1 MEGPESRDVFNNQAM
16 ENLFINSQTMFFINT
31 QRIKEINSIL
41 LPLTDAYVNY
51 IQNQASKDIEQLPI
65 DIQQQFSSLMNA
77 IFGDKTND
85 TSITTAREKSDTL
98 HAKLIHALSVSYQL
112 PKFIREMSF
121 IYLVAKFEDFI
132 SKEFQIVFTR
142 KPEELKS
149 KRKDKKITY
158 EEIFSASKLEELWDK
173 IIEQEITTTM
183 WGLEG
188 INNGLKYFLCI
199 DLSDNNDNWK
209 AIKEC
214 FQRRNILV
222 HNNGKVNTT
231 YRQKTGKN
239 PIEEYLSVD
248 EHYLSKSI
256 ILFETYC
263 NEITDRLL
271 QGFAKK
277 KT

>member
-77 IFGDKTND
+77 IFGVKTND
-85 TSITTAREKSDTL
+85 TSITTTREKSDTL
-98 HAKLIHALSVSYQL
+98 HEKLIHALSVSYQL